1 MLLLLTLFFYFDF
14 KYRLAVDFS
23 LIQQYS
29 DNPMKDPGQVK
40 IQALN
45 CIPYNIDELKSTFGF
60 LTAVILE
67 IAFLFTLLTNV
78 SYIVS
83 EKHSKMKE
91 YLGIVGIRTYISSI
105 AWIIRSMS
113 IYCLL
118 SICVAIFGNIE
129 LQPRL
134 ENEIFVAKSLFSK
147 TSPLIIFFTAYD

>member
-1 MLLLLTLFFYFDF
+1 
-14 KYRLAVDFS
+14 
-23 LIQQYS
+23 
-29 DNPMKDPGQVK
+29 MKDPGQVK

-83 EKHSKMKE
+83 E